1 MLVLLANG
9 YEVVVPV
16 LGCAGLPARTLGDR
30 EAMVDMAV
38 RNVETLRDIEVDA
51 FVGDVASCVGHYQE
65 YGDIAGTDRLVGA
78 KARDIAQRTALSSD
92 FLDRNGI
99 RAELGPLRWNVVI
112 DEPCSL
118 PIDGPQRGAMR
129 RVLSQVPRLRIL
141 DLNEAAMCC
150 GGAGTYFARMPERSE
165 AILRR
170 KFDNI
175 RASSADVVV
184 TENISCLVQLRAGA
198 ARYAPNVRILHAM
211 ELLNESIEVGA
222 RRRAVIPS

>member
-1 MLVLLANG
+1 
-9 YEVVVPV
+9 
-16 LGCAGLPARTLGDR
+16 
-30 EAMVDMAV
+30 
-38 RNVETLRDIEVDA
+38 
-51 FVGDVASCVGHYQE
+51 
-65 YGDIAGTDRLVGA
+65 
-78 KARDIAQRTALSSD
+78 
-92 FLDRNGI
+92 
-99 RAELGPLRWNVVI
+99 
-112 DEPCSL
+112 
-118 PIDGPQRGAMR
+118 MR
-129 RVLSQVPRLRIL
+129 RVLSQVPRLNIL

-175 RASSADVVV
+175 RASGADVVV